1 MGVRSWFGKHFL
13 EDVKISSNQ
22 TVIIEVPAALY
33 YKELAI
39 YTACSYLA
47 NAVSM
52 CEMRTFIKG
61 EQVKNEDYYL
71 LNVSPNKNENSNYF
85 WHRVV
90 NKMIR
95 DEKGA
100 LVVEINGELHCAEE
114 FSVLQER
121 PIRGNIY
128 GGVMLKGGLQLNRT
142 FQAKEVYLFKM
153 EDECVKSLID
163 GMYTEYSK
171 LLQSAA
177 RSFKDTNGRKF
188 ILKIEGVKSGD
199 DEFNKTFNEQISKDI
214 KTYMEN
220 EYATYVENDGEH
232 LEEQSN
238 NKPQKSAEDFIN
250 LRKDMFELTGHAF
263 KIPTSM
269 MTGNVTSL
277 KDVCDIFL
285 TFAVDPLANTI
296 TEVLN
301 KRATAHEFLQGNY
314 YKCYTGRI
322 KHRDLFESAANV
334 EKVIGS
340 SLMSPDETREELE
353 LMPLN
358 ETWSRKYYVTNNF
371 REANDVRT
379 AVEGGENDE

>member
-22 TVIIEVPAALY
+22 TVVIEVPAALY

-61 EQVKNEDYYL
+61 KQIQNEDYYL

-188 ILKIEGVKSGD
+188 ILKIEGIRSGD

-214 KTYMEN
+214 KAYMEN

-232 LEEQSN
+232 LE
-238 NKPQKSAEDFIN
+238 
-250 LRKDMFELTGHAF
+250 
-263 KIPTSM
+263 
-269 MTGNVTSL
+269 
-277 KDVCDIFL
+277 
-285 TFAVDPLANTI
+285 
-296 TEVLN
+296 
-301 KRATAHEFLQGNY
+301 
-314 YKCYTGRI
+314 
-322 KHRDLFESAANV
+322 
-334 EKVIGS
+334 
-340 SLMSPDETREELE
+340 
-353 LMPLN
+353 
-358 ETWSRKYYVTNNF
+358 
-371 REANDVRT
+371 
-379 AVEGGENDE
+379 

>member
-1 MGVRSWFGKHFL
+1 MSLKSFLGKFFL
-13 EDVKISSNQ
+13 EDVKIASNQ
-22 TVIIEVPAALY
+22 TVTIEIPATIY
-33 YKELAI
+33 YEELAI

-52 CEMRTFIKG
+52 CEMRVFSKG
-61 EQVKNEDYYL
+61 KQIKNEDYYL

-90 NKMIR
+90 NKIVR

-100 LVVEINGELHCAEE
+100 LVVEINGELHCAED
-114 FSVLQER
+114 FTVIQER
-121 PIRGNIY
+121 PILGNVY
-128 GGVMLKGGLQLNRT
+128 GGVILKGGLQLNRT

-163 GMYTEYSK
+163 GMYGEYAK
-171 LLQSAA
+171 LLESAA
-177 RSFKDTNGRKF
+177 RSFRDTNGRKF
-188 ILKIEGVKSGD
+188 KLKIQGIKAGD
-199 DEFNKTFNEQISKDI
+199 EEFANDFKEYIEKNI
-214 KTYMEN
+214 KMYMEN
-220 EYATYVENDGEH
+220 EYATYVEYEGEE
-232 LEEQSN
+232 LIEESN

-250 LRKDMFELTGHAF
+250 LRKDIFEIVGQAF

-269 MTGNVTSL
+269 MIGNMTSL
-277 KDVCDIFL
+277 KDICDIFL

-301 KRATAHEFLQGNY
+301 KRATVYEFLQGNY

-334 EKVIGS
+334 EKIIGS
-340 SLMSPDETREELE
+340 SLMNTDETREELE
-353 LMPLN
+353 IEPIN
-358 ETWSRKYYVTNNF
+358 KPWSKKYYVTNNF
-371 REANDVRT
+371 REAEVARR
-379 AVEGGENDE
+379 AVKGGEEDE